1 MYFHVDFNKW
11 LDLLLPSQYEENAKR
26 FAATAPAIDT
36 PAIDE
41 PPSQEADLAVKSPKA
56 QRAPV
61 KKVVATRG
69 STRVKKWTNTGAS
82 LEAHR
87 STSSSDDVR
96 VATGLFASIC
106 RDFHTHVFFLDRN

>member
-1 MYFHVDFNKW
+1 VSTSTNGLIFCF
-11 LDLLLPSQYEENAKR
+11 LLNDEENAKR
-26 FAATAPAIDT
+26 FAATAPATDT

-69 STRVKKWTNTGAS
+69 STRVKKSTNTGAS
-82 LEAHR
+82 L
-87 STSSSDDVR
+87 DDVH
-96 VATGLFASIC
+96 VATGLFASILH
-106 RDFHTHVFFLDRN
+106 DFHNHVFFLERT